1 MNDNK
6 IIDLYWQRSESAIL
20 ETDKKYGRY
29 CHTIAYNI
37 LYNDEDAEE
46 CVNDTYMRTWK
57 SIPPQRPECLSAFLG
72 KITRNLSIDRYRKS
86 ERKKRS
92 GIQVEL
98 VLSELEDCI
107 YSKNGIEEMMKE
119 KFLVQCINQFLYR
132 LPEKKRNI
140 FIRRYWYLYPIAQ
153 IAKQYSMSENK
164 VTLMLFR
171 MRKDLK
177 FYLEEEGIT
186 L

>member
-1 MNDNK
+1 
-6 IIDLYWQRSESAIL
+6 
-20 ETDKKYGRY
+20 
-29 CHTIAYNI
+29 
-37 LYNDEDAEE
+37 
-46 CVNDTYMRTWK
+46 
-57 SIPPQRPECLSAFLG
+57 
-72 KITRNLSIDRYRKS
+72 
-86 ERKKRS
+86 
-92 GIQVEL
+92 
-98 VLSELEDCI
+98 
-107 YSKNGIEEMMKE
+107 MKE